1 MVFNYHL
8 IEATRSLI
16 RIRLHFS
23 THDDVFRNYDLV
35 LKCLMEL
42 TDCSKNDC
50 KEAMESVYRSE
61 SQLNAQG

>member
-1 MVFNYHL
+1 MSANYY
-8 IEATRSLI
+8 LI
-16 RIRLHFS
+16 RAARDLMRIRNDFS